1 VLGVGITAAVAWL
14 AVVPWDLSTV
24 DEAGRDIDGGN
35 RLGSVIVALLIGGIA
50 VFVAARVRRDAVL
63 PAIIAA
69 VVVPVA
75 LFAWRASVARTDGAS
90 DWVALLV
97 AIILPLALI
106 AAFGGA
112 WLALRE
118 EIAANRRRLR
128 GDRDEP
134 LDM

>member
-1 VLGVGITAAVAWL
+1 VLGVGIAAAVAWL

-50 VFVAARVRRDAVL
+50 VFVAARIRRDAVL

-69 VVVPVA
+69 VAVPVV
-75 LFAWRASVARTDGAS
+75 LFSWRASVARTDGAS
-90 DWVALLV
+90 EWVALLV
-97 AIILPLALI
+97 AIVLPLALI

-118 EIAANRRRLR
+118 EIAASRRRRLR
-128 GDRDEP
+128 GDDP
-134 LDM
+134 